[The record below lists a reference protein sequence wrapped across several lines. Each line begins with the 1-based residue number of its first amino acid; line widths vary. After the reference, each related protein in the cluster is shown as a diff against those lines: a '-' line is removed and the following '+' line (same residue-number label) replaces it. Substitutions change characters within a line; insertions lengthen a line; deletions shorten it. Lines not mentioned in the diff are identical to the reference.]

1 MRYICGRMLQI
12 AGLVLLP
19 LVMLL
24 EFQQVLSF
32 RTMLAGF
39 LFGTALFYLGRV
51 LLGDPRI

>member
-1 MRYICGRMLQI
+1 MLQI
-12 AGLVLLP
+12 AGLVILP

>member
-1 MRYICGRMLQI
+1 MRYLCGRMLQI
-12 AGLVLLP
+12 AGLVILP